1 MTRPKGLTLTA
12 VLMCICNAMG
22 WFIIEWD
29 KPHARA
35 QFAVFTILILTGY
48 VFLWFYWKG
57 RNWARIAVLLT
68 SVLTIYNLRY
78 WHQSD
83 ASSRLMIASEA
94 VLGMFLLYWLNTAAV
109 REYFK
114 TAAGPTDPGTN
125 V

>member
-1 MTRPKGLTLTA
+1 MSRPRGLLVTT

-29 KPHARA
+29 KPHA
-35 QFAVFTILILTGY
+35 QTEFVVFTILILIGY

-78 WHQSD
+78 WHHSN
-83 ASSRLMIASEA
+83 ASGQLMIVSESL
-94 VLGMFLLYWLNTAAV
+94 LGMFLLYWLNTTAV

-114 TAAGPTDPGTN
+114 HIVRPPGPGTH

>member
-1 MTRPKGLTLTA
+1 MNRPHGLVLTA

-29 KPHARA
+29 KPHALA
-35 QFAVFTILILTGY
+35 EFVVFTILILIGY

-78 WHQSD
+78 WHHSN
-83 ASSRLMIASEA
+83 ASGQLMIASEA
-94 VLGMFLLYWLNTAAV
+94 LLGAFLLYWLNTAAV

-114 TAAGPTDPGTN
+114 NGVRPEPRTH